1 MARTDKQVSLR
12 AGPIFAQRAFWRLTL
27 AVGRCWRHNDAPPD
41 DERAGRGGCGVAMDE
56 IEEELE
62 ALEALYPE
70 GLRVT
75 RAGTAS
81 SGGSTQA
88 QHTTVAL
95 DVTPR
100 TLDDE
105 TRQYARVTFRI
116 VLDNDYPAGAPSL
129 ALTDA
134 KGLDDTR
141 QATVMGRLR
150 DAADE
155 CIGDPVLALL
165 CETAFET
172 LTELNH
178 PDGDCAFCLTPVC
191 PDPSVVQE
199 GAETFMKLGKC
210 FHCFHTSCFAEWWRW
225 RIRAAEEE
233 ASSRGPAHPIGS
245 EEAERRTVHTCPV
258 CRSVIDDDD
267 ARRVTEATHSEAT
280 HSATT
285 GDDDDDALTEDEMSA
300 LRVQRVRFEEAMER
314 QRSKGGLVGEG
325 DGEGIDI
332 ASAVLTS
339 LVPTPTAGDGQGGR
353 GGGGGRGG
361 AGGRNAGDKRGG
373 RSNMGG
379 RGRGGAKSGSGGR
392 SANTAEAGRGDR
404 AGAAGGGGGGLDW
417 LKRAA
422 ASSTP
427 FAPPAPN
434 PIDSIERGVREVS
447 IEGGRGKA
455 GGRVGKGRKGGRGR
469 GAGPDAS

>member
-1 MARTDKQVSLR
+1 MATQRR
-12 AGPIFAQRAFWRLTL
+12 A
-27 AVGRCWRHNDAPPD
+27 PD

-70 GLRVT
+70 GLRVI

-105 TRQYARVTFRI
+105 TRQYARVTLRI
-116 VLDNDYPAGAPSL
+116 VLDNDYPTGAPSL

-258 CRSVIDDDD
+258 CRSVIDDED
-267 ARRVTEATHSEAT
+267 ARRVTEATHTEAT

-285 GDDDDDALTEDEMSA
+285 GGDDDDALTEDEMSA

-339 LVPTPTAGDGQGGR
+339 LVPTPTAGDDGERGRGGR

-361 AGGRNAGDKRGG
+361 AGGHSVGDKRGG
-373 RSNMGG
+373 RSNTGG
-379 RGRGGAKSGSGGR
+379 RGRG
-392 SANTAEAGRGDR
+392 
-404 AGAAGGGGGGLDW
+404 GGGGGGLDW

-434 PIDSIERGVREVS
+434 PVDSIERGVREVS

-455 GGRVGKGRKGGRGR
+455 GSRGGRGRKGGRGR
-469 GAGPDAS
+469 GAGPDAT

>member
-1 MARTDKQVSLR
+1 MATQRR
-12 AGPIFAQRAFWRLTL
+12 A
-27 AVGRCWRHNDAPPD
+27 PD

-75 RAGTAS
+75 RTGTAS

-105 TRQYARVTFRI
+105 TRQYARVTLRI
-116 VLDNDYPAGAPSL
+116 VLDNDYPTGAPSL
-129 ALTDA
+129 ALTEA

-155 CIGDPVLALL
+155 CVGDPVLALL

-258 CRSVIDDDD
+258 CRSVIDDED
-267 ARRVTEATHSEAT
+267 ARRVTEATHTEAT

-285 GDDDDDALTEDEMSA
+285 GGDDDDALTEDEMSA
-300 LRVQRVRFEEAMER
+300 LRVQRVRFGEAMER

-339 LVPTPTAGDGQGGR
+339 LVPTPTAGDGLGGR

-373 RSNMGG
+373 RSNTGG

-392 SANTAEAGRGDR
+392 SANTAGAGRGDR

-469 GAGPDAS
+469 GAGPDATQ

>member
-1 MARTDKQVSLR
+1 MATQRR
-12 AGPIFAQRAFWRLTL
+12 A
-27 AVGRCWRHNDAPPD
+27 PD

-105 TRQYARVTFRI
+105 TRQYARVTLRI
-116 VLDNDYPAGAPSL
+116 VIDNDYPAGAPSL

-178 PDGDCAFCLTPVC
+178 PDGNCAFCLTPVC

-258 CRSVIDDDD
+258 CRSVIDDED
-267 ARRVTEATHSEAT
+267 ARRVTEATHTEAT

-285 GDDDDDALTEDEMSA
+285 GGDDDDALTEDEMSA
-300 LRVQRVRFEEAMER
+300 LRVQRMRFEETMER

-392 SANTAEAGRGDR
+392 SANTADAGRGDR

-434 PIDSIERGVREVS
+434 PVDSIERGVREVS

-455 GGRVGKGRKGGRGR
+455 GGRGGRGGRKGGRGR